1 MICKRCNIKIIA
13 YNYVTFKKETYCLH
27 CVYVNSIKNQ
37 KDFKKTIDIIKKV

>member
-37 KDFKKTIDIIKKV
+37 KDFKKTIDTIKKV